1 MTYHSILREC
11 QKERDSVRQMIK
23 DVNKKAGWF
32 IGSALVK
39 KEKENAQNNIIRMY
53 IKLITENISELRDEL
68 DDYDFAP
75 VYDIYTKACDGE
87 EITIDELP
95 DELRLK

>member
-1 MTYHSILREC
+1 MTYKDILNEC
-11 QKERDSVRQMIK
+11 KKERDKVRQMIK
-23 DVNKKAGWF
+23 DVNKKVGWF

-39 KEKENAQNNIIRMY
+39 KEKENAQNSIIRMY

-75 VYDIYTKACDGE
+75 VFDVYSKAYDGE

-95 DELRLK
+95 DELKL